1 MLLIDIATKCIFA
14 PIVGM
19 MSDKVGRVP
28 VLQIGIILTA
38 LSISSMGFAEDIY
51 PQYCIS
57 RVLLISYSDSI
68 CYWGHHTSHY
78 SFSWGLC
85 T

>member
-14 PIVGM
+14 PIVGI

-28 VLQIGIILTA
+28 VLQVGIILTA

-57 RVLLISYSDSI
+57 RIQYAIGAITLATIPFLGDYVLD
-68 CYWGHHTSHY
+68 
-78 SFSWGLC
+78 
-85 T
+85 